1 MRTATATF
9 VSRRYLPLTRIDPL
23 EGPVDGRCH
32 LARRGIVDRSGQ
44 SHQVFDRSARGQ
56 RRGQRVRQLVDTREL
71 LGREALDLIEKLAF
85 EGRVDYAAILAPR
98 AAAVAVPV
106 AVPGELPTG
115 ASPAAGDR

>member
-1 MRTATATF
+1 M
-9 VSRRYLPLTRIDPL
+9 SRSYLPLTRIDPL

-71 LGREALDLIEKLAF
+71 LGRKALDLVEELAL
-85 EGRVDYAAILAPR
+85 EAG
-98 AAAVAVPV
+98 AVAVSQPLGAHQRVAEIVVARYLVGALELVPV
-106 AVPGELPTG
+106 
-115 ASPAAGDR
+115 